1 MIFNYLGQFDH
12 VIAGSELFR
21 FARESSGP
29 WHSAKQ
35 HRRFPLEINS
45 MVLGGRLEMSW
56 TYSKACPP
64 KVPVE
69 RLAGEFAGA
78 LRELIVHCC
87 SRKTRE
93 RTPSDYPL
101 AKLNQADL
109 DRLFTRFSDVED
121 IYPLSPIQTL
131 FFAVNSEASSTAF
144 DQWYC
149 TVNGKLDVSAFQ
161 RAWQETLLRHPVL
174 RSTVQADGLREPV
187 QIVHRD
193 VRPPWRVED
202 WRDVPL
208 EQQASQW
215 ATFLKQDR
223 GVLLSL
229 TEGPAMRFALV
240 RLSEDT
246 WKFLWSVSPL
256 FLDGWSWPIVYRDAS
271 RI

>member
-1 MIFNYLGQFDH
+1 MMDGNPGEALKSVKEQLLQIPRHGIGYGILRYLSGTAALREQAEPPMIFNYLGQFDH

-56 TYSKACPP
+56 TYSKDCPP

-101 AKLNQADL
+101 AKLDQADL

-149 TVNGKLDVSAFQ
+149 TVNGKL
-161 RAWQETLLRHPVL
+161 RR
-174 RSTVQADGLREPV
+174 
-187 QIVHRD
+187 
-193 VRPPWRVED
+193 
-202 WRDVPL
+202 
-208 EQQASQW
+208 
-215 ATFLKQDR
+215 K
-223 GVLLSL
+223 
-229 TEGPAMRFALV
+229 
-240 RLSEDT
+240 RLSARVAGNVA
-246 WKFLWSVSPL
+246 SASGAA
-256 FLDGWSWPIVYRDAS
+256 LDSSGR
-271 RI
+271 RIARTCANRTPGCPSALAGRRLA